1 MTIEKTLSM
10 IKPDAVK
17 RNIIGSIISFL
28 EENNLKILDIKILQL
43 TDEQAKKFYGIH
55 KGKSFFESLIKNIT
69 SDKVVAIILEGDN
82 AVGKYRE
89 LMGSTDPKDAC
100 DGTIRKMFAIDG
112 QRNSVHGSDSLENAA
127 KEIKFFFNL
136 Q

>member
-1 MTIEKTLSM
+1 MTIEQTLSM

-28 EENNLKILDIKILQL
+28 EENNLKILDIKTLQL
-43 TDEQAKKFYGIH
+43 TDEQAKNFYGIH
-55 KGKSFFESLIKNIT
+55 EGKPFFESLIKNVT
-69 SDKVVAIILEGDN
+69 SDKVVAMILEGDN
-82 AVGKYRE
+82 AVSKYRE
-89 LMGSTDPKDAC
+89 LMGATDPKDAC

-127 KEIKFFFNL
+127 KEIKFFFNS

>member
-1 MTIEKTLSM
+1 MTIEQTLSM
-10 IKPDAVK
+10 IKPDAVE

-28 EENNLKILDIKILQL
+28 EENNLKILDIKVLQL

-55 KGKSFFESLIKNIT
+55 KGKPFFESLIKNIT
-69 SDKVVAIILEGDN
+69 SDKVVEGDN

-89 LMGSTDPKDAC
+89 LMGATDPKNAC

-112 QRNSVHGSDSLENAA
+112 QRNSVHGSDSLESAA
-127 KEIKFFFNL
+127 KEIKFFFN
-136 Q
+136 